1 MIDSQPVS
9 FLQALRLMGWL
20 AIRRQINRWQSVR
33 FGRKTSDPTKRTGTA
48 SKSTGRGV
56 YSFFLFAILLFN
68 GFNLASQ
75 GLGRLAAFANNVHIA
90 ADKIA
95 VSSYTRQ
102 KLVDAEASI
111 KSVKQIADPD
121 ERQKYEGL
129 WDRYLDQILQGEVSR
144 EGLPEDEESAKV
156 QRMHA
161 AFDQNGATAFSV
173 EFGSQLYAGGDTWPR
188 TDGPATTYQNT
199 LGLLALVFVP
209 MFVCLWLGMNNK
221 DLGQVEWS
229 FEWLYGF
236 PISTRALLASRLFV
250 YSLFNPPVWMFIFPF
265 LIMVYF
271 TGGCGF
277 ASIPLGLGATLYLSV
292 LAGSVTML
300 LEVFLRK
307 FLNLSQLKNLQ
318 ALFTVMGTVCLLLYL
333 ASLFSQP
340 LEGFLVAHAKELPAA
355 FAWNPLSFYLLLGS
369 PTGTPAEAMRVSA
382 LMAIIAV
389 GISAGALFSAEFLI
403 REGLIKSSGPYQGVR
418 RQPQPQAAASAGWL
432 RGVSAN
438 EMILLRRDRNL
449 LVQVLVSPLI
459 VVAYYFLVNS
469 SMVASATGNF
479 HHAATMAFVIG
490 SYVLMSSA
498 MPVLNREKN
507 TLWQLMTF
515 PHEISSI
522 LVEKTRVW
530 AVFAL
535 FYAGAILLILAY
547 FNHHLHPGALLDAF
561 LALYGVG
568 LYAFIAAGIGIMG
581 TNTLETDVRAR
592 FRIEMVYLYMILVAM
607 YAVTIY
613 TPSIW
618 SKFAQMV
625 LSTLLAYALWQKVKD
640 VSPYL
645 LDPSEKPARALSLAD
660 GMVAALA
667 FFVLQALFG
676 FFFSQIPSMPLAMQ
690 VVLAYVIAGFLVFVL
705 CLSIFTSQKIPHV
718 WQSVGL
724 SRDPANAM
732 PVAKVIV
739 IGLAYGAA
747 AALGA
752 MIYLHAIDLIPQ
764 GRIWKQDA
772 EMSALLRRADNPLW
786 LCGLAVIAAP
796 LFEEFIFRGLVFQG
810 LRRSA
815 GPFFAVL
822 ASAALFAMVHPPFA
836 VIPVFGLGLATAL
849 SFQRTGVLLAP
860 IIAHATYNACVIFLN
875 H

>member
-20 AIRRQINRWQSVR
+20 AIRRQMNRWQSVQL
-33 FGRKTSDPTKRTGTA
+33 GRKKSDPNQRSGTA
-48 SKSTGRGV
+48 PKSNGRGI
-56 YSFFLFAILLFN
+56 YSVFLLGILLFN

-75 GLGRLAAFANNVHIA
+75 GLGRLAAFANNVHTPA
-90 ADKIA
+90 GKIA

-102 KLVDAEASI
+102 KLVDAEAAI
-111 KSVKQIADPD
+111 KTVKETANPG
-121 ERQKYEGL
+121 ERQKYVDL
-129 WDRYLDQILQGEVSR
+129 WDRYLDQLFQNEASR
-144 EGLPEDEESAKV
+144 EGLSEDEESAKV

-161 AFDQNGATAFSV
+161 AFDQNGAAAFSV
-173 EFGSQLYAGGDTWPR
+173 EFGSQLYSGSDTWPR
-188 TDGPATTYQNT
+188 ANGPAQTYQNT
-199 LGLLALVFVP
+199 IGVLALVFVP
-209 MFVCLWLGMNNK
+209 MFICLWLGMNNK

-277 ASIPLGLGATLYLSV
+277 MSLPLGLVATLYLSV
-292 LAGSVTML
+292 IAGSITML
-300 LEVFLRK
+300 LEVILRK
-307 FLNLSQLKNLQ
+307 FLSLSQLKNLQ
-318 ALFTVMGTVCLLLYL
+318 ALFTVVGTICLLLYL

-340 LEGFLVAHAKELPAA
+340 LDGFFVGHAKELPAS

-369 PTGTPAEAMRVSA
+369 PTGTAGQAISVYV
-382 LMAIIAV
+382 LMAIITV
-389 GISAGALFSAEFLI
+389 GTVSISLFFAEFLI
-403 REGLIKSSGPYQGVR
+403 REGLLKSAGPYQGLR
-418 RQPQPQAAASAGWL
+418 RQTAAPESAGWL
-432 RGVSAN
+432 RGIAAN

-498 MPVLNREKN
+498 MPVLSRENK

-515 PHEISSI
+515 PREISSI
-522 LVEKTRVW
+522 LMEKTRVW

-535 FYAGAILLILAY
+535 IYAGTILTVLAY
-547 FNHHLHPGALLDAF
+547 FNHHLHLSALLDAF

-581 TNTLETDVRAR
+581 TNTLETEVRAR
-592 FRIEMVYLYMILVAM
+592 FRPEMVYLYMILMAM

-613 TPSIW
+613 MPSVW
-618 SKFAQMV
+618 GKFAQIV

-645 LDPSEKPARALSLAD
+645 LDPTEKPARALSLAD
-660 GMVAALA
+660 GMMAALA

-676 FFFSQIPSMPLAMQ
+676 FFFSQSTSMPLAMQ
-690 VVLAYVIAGFLVFVL
+690 VVLAYVLAGFLVFVL
-705 CLSIFTSQKIPHV
+705 CISIFASQKIPHV

-724 SRDPANAM
+724 SRNPEKVL
-732 PVAKVIV
+732 PTAKVIV

-752 MIYLHAIDLIPQ
+752 MIYLHAVDLVPQ
-764 GRIWKQDA
+764 LHIWKQDA
-772 EMSALLRRADNPLW
+772 EMSALMGRGDNPLW
-786 LCGLAVIAAP
+786 ICGLAVIAAP

-815 GPFFAVL
+815 GPFWAVL
-822 ASAALFAMVHPPFA
+822 ASAALFAIVHPPFS
-836 VIPVFGLGLATAL
+836 VIPVFGLGIATAL
-849 SFQRTGVLLAP
+849 SFQRSGFLLAP
-860 IIAHATYNACVIFLN
+860 IITHATYNACVIFLN
-875 H
+875 Y

>member
-9 FLQALRLMGWL
+9 FMQALRLMGWL
-20 AIRRQINRWQSVR
+20 AVRRQINRWQSVQL
-33 FGRKTSDPTKRTGTA
+33 GRKKSDPTKRTGTA
-48 SKSTGRGV
+48 SKSTGRGI
-56 YSFFLFAILLFN
+56 YSLFLMGILLFN

-75 GLGRLAAFANNVHIA
+75 GLGRLAAFANNVHTPA
-90 ADKIA
+90 NKIA
-95 VSSYTRQ
+95 VSSYTHR
-102 KLVDAEASI
+102 KLVEAEVSI
-111 KSVKQIADPD
+111 KQVRQTTDID

-129 WDRYLDQILQGEVSR
+129 WDRYLDQVFQGEVSR
-144 EGLPEDEESAKV
+144 ENLSEDEESAKV
-156 QRMHA
+156 QRMHE
-161 AFDQNGATAFSV
+161 AFNQRGAEAFSV
-173 EFGSQLYAGGDTWPR
+173 EFGSQLYSGGHTWPR
-188 TDGPATTYQNT
+188 KDGPALTYQNT
-199 LGLLALVFVP
+199 LGLLVLVFVP
-209 MFVCLWLGMNNK
+209 MFICLWLGMNNK

-271 TGGCGF
+271 TGGSGLM
-277 ASIPLGLGATLYLSV
+277 SIPLGLIATLYLSV

-300 LEVFLRK
+300 LEVLLRK
-307 FLNLSQLKNLQ
+307 FLSLSQLKNLQ
-318 ALFTVMGTVCLLLYL
+318 ALFTVLGTIGLLLYL

-340 LEGFLVAHAKELPAA
+340 LEAFLVGYAKALPAS

-369 PTGTPAEAMRVSA
+369 PTGTPVEAMSVYA
-382 LMAIIAV
+382 LMVMIAV
-389 GISAGALFSAEFLI
+389 GTAALALFFAEFLI
-403 REGLIKSSGPYQGVR
+403 REGLLKSSGPYQGVR
-418 RQPQPQAAASAGWL
+418 QQPAETSSTGWL
-432 RGVSAN
+432 RGIAAN

-498 MPVLNREKN
+498 MPVLSRENK

-515 PHEISSI
+515 PREISSI
-522 LVEKTRVW
+522 LVEKTQVW

-547 FNHHLHPGALLDAF
+547 FNHHLHASALLDAF

-581 TNTLETDVRAR
+581 TNTLETEVRAR
-592 FRIEMVYLYMILVAM
+592 FRPEMVYLYMILVAM
-607 YAVTIY
+607 YSVAIY

-618 SKFAQMV
+618 SKFAQIV

-640 VSPYL
+640 ISPYL
-645 LDPSEKPARALSLAD
+645 LDPTEKPTRTLSLAD
-660 GMVAALA
+660 GMIAALA
-667 FFVLQALFG
+667 FFVLQGLFG
-676 FFFSQIPSMPLAMQ
+676 FFFSESMSMPLAMQ

-724 SRDPANAM
+724 SRDPDNAM
-732 PVAKVIV
+732 PIGKVIV
-739 IGLAYGAA
+739 IGLAYGSA

-752 MIYLHAIDLIPQ
+752 IIYLHAIDLVPQ
-764 GRIWKQDA
+764 GHIWKQDA

-786 LCGLAVIAAP
+786 ICGLAVIAAP

-815 GPFFAVL
+815 GPFWAVL
-822 ASAALFAMVHPPFA
+822 TSAALFAMVHPPFA
-836 VIPVFGLGLATAL
+836 VIPVFGLGIATAL
-849 SFQRTGVLLAP
+849 SFQRTKFLMAP